1 MKPVGLIG
9 NSGGIVSA
17 EPLSHLRVIVR
28 SLLGIAV
35 PTQIATH
42 DSDFAKNEDGT
53 YYLNDSE
60 FNYVQDYSSI
70 KLYHL
75 RIIVHMNI

>member
-1 MKPVGLIG
+1 MCC
-9 NSGGIVSA
+9 N
-17 EPLSHLRVIVR
+17 LSWYCNDLRVIVR

-53 YYLNDSE
+53 YYVPSSFLAKSE
-60 FNYVQDYSSI
+60 SCVAI
-70 KLYHL
+70 
-75 RIIVHMNI
+75 